1 MADEFRAGICAEN
14 WWMNPSQSSFGS
26 SVCSPIINNMDII
39 SWPTD
44 LDMKARASDD
54 QSGSAN
60 SEGSII
66 FQDIRKPFDQDGSLS
81 ALNSSTLE
89 MMDNNLSASSVTA
102 NWNQTLR

>member
-1 MADEFRAGICAEN
+1 MADEFRAGICTEN
-14 WWMNPSQSSFGS
+14 WWMNPSQSNFGS

-44 LDMKARASDD
+44 LDMKIKASDD

-66 FQDIRKPFDQDGSLS
+66 FQDTRKPFDQGGSLS
-81 ALNSSTLE
+81 ALNSNLE
-89 MMDNNLSASSVTA
+89 MMDNNLSSSITA
-102 NWNQTLR
+102 DWNQTLV